1 MVVTLLST
9 ILIFYLL
16 QITET
21 KTIYVSPG
29 GSDANMCSS
38 GTCGTLYTAS
48 GLITQN
54 VSRIIVNGQNEA
66 EISNIYTM
74 RTDNYHP
81 CLPKTFHTNIEI
93 EFNCTNMIC
102 WYPSICANID
112 IDNSTKYI
120 NKYMFE
126 VEGGN
131 LSLNNLHIDHHKNNI
146 PFGIMSM
153 TFMDRDTEANLICI
167 GCTFKNIVNDNH
179 IDMIYSTRNV
189 KIINSSFVDI
199 QSISNFIVML
209 YGKLNVLNVLV
220 ADSTFNQS
228 FITIVAY
235 YGNRQFSDKT
245 NLIILSDSEFK
256 NIQTSTSIINDEWI
270 SSHVKFNYVNFTNIN
285 YGSIWT
291 AKYKYGS
298 SVHMTNIFISTSQLL
313 HDNNY
318 PLLSFNYATQI
329 FTQNM
334 VVQYYYNI
342 YANCYNVSNYAVSQR
357 MNASYLLMDCMNPVS
372 LISNYET
379 ITLTDTIISINISQ
393 NDINTF
399 KHEICP
405 KCDFVQMT
413 YSNESG
419 TELEDSKV
427 LISNYGSMNINR
439 LSINGFSFCRR
450 IFQNEGSLHI
460 TEFSVDNYNGVDPN
474 TLQSWNII
482 IQSRKTAE
490 LIIYD
495 SVFIGGTTQIV
506 IYDGSIQIYNSTFQ
520 HATKSLNIESGKD
533 VVIYGCD
540 FYHIGRYY
548 GTFKYTTY
556 RKYGDTRPVLLMTSV
571 TGINIES
578 NIFNDCFDDYG
589 KYTIIGIK
597 RSTAVILKNN
607 YFAVDNSNLY
617 YKLTPDRHTRIK
629 YMWAVVYIEQ
639 SDTSIIGNNFVQNDV
654 YPEIPWIQFWD
665 DLGKINCLSANNF
678 TNFAFQVKTAT
689 TITSCFRPDIA
700 NCFKKLNKCS
710 DGVYGNMNTELNQQI
725 SHFNVDVNFI
735 QSIFTIIDSATVA
748 LDNIQINVVGI
759 INSSNYSKKPLVLHD
774 SNKAYT
780 ANILILDSILL
791 PYHIDIWYNE
801 ACNVI
806 ANHRLVNKSNYIAK
820 AMIMCNRTNP
830 NNTILN
836 LRNSLNFVDHFSA
849 TRMRFNPESPIY
861 YPGKKLPFYWE
872 IWDSLDNKI
881 HTSNYSSKLTINLE
895 SSDFDFLQSI
905 NINETGDCGICKS
918 GVMIQS
924 ITFQHVLNSTN
935 TNSSTDDF
943 HILTASIPD
952 ETLLL
957 INDSIHLQ
965 LTLCPK
971 GHGPDSSK
979 FLCDECNDGTFNLK
993 EHNSEPCHSC
1003 NEDDGGIKCYGGN
1016 IYISRN
1022 YWSGV
1027 SDDYRSIVTQQC
1039 PADYCCI
1046 EKQCNFENKS
1056 LLCAANRDPDTPFCG
1071 RCMTGYSQSMNS
1083 TKCTICL
1090 GNDYLW
1096 LFPAF
1101 MLSLVIT
1108 FYLISCHSYSRHNQA
1123 KQDMQDNSADKERQ
1137 GCIITILRH
1146 KEYMLMIKTFGAR
1159 ILLYYFQA
1167 ITQVIWPSTIAV
1179 YIYTFASLFDLT
1191 INLGETGSG
1200 QWCFV
1205 EGLTTKQKIL
1215 ATGIPTL
1222 FIMGLCIFMCAW
1234 IYLLHY
1240 FGCEYNFKCCF
1251 KCFGKSII
1259 RCRPCNTN
1267 FARVFVVMLLI
1278 CVGQILSILFRLLN
1292 CQQIGSSGIY
1302 IHIYFGEEECLK
1314 TFTFYGALIGL
1325 FIVIIIFALM
1335 FAKLYKM
1342 SKQDRNDINQPLNSF
1357 CRYYEEQYY
1366 WWESVILS
1374 RRILIALLA
1383 MFYNNYYYMTMVVI
1397 VLLLFL

>member
-1 MVVTLLST
+1 MT
-9 ILIFYLL
+9 
-16 QITET
+16 
-21 KTIYVSPG
+21 
-29 GSDANMCSS
+29 
-38 GTCGTLYTAS
+38 
-48 GLITQN
+48 
-54 VSRIIVNGQNEA
+54 
-66 EISNIYTM
+66 
-74 RTDNYHP
+74 
-81 CLPKTFHTNIEI
+81 
-93 EFNCTNMIC
+93 
-102 WYPSICANID
+102 
-112 IDNSTKYI
+112 
-120 NKYMFE
+120 
-126 VEGGN
+126 VE
-131 LSLNNLHIDHHKNNI
+131 
-146 PFGIMSM
+146 
-153 TFMDRDTEANLICI
+153 
-167 GCTFKNIVNDNH
+167 
-179 IDMIYSTRNV
+179 
-189 KIINSSFVDI
+189 
-199 QSISNFIVML
+199 
-209 YGKLNVLNVLV
+209 
-220 ADSTFNQS
+220 
-228 FITIVAY
+228 
-235 YGNRQFSDKT
+235 
-245 NLIILSDSEFK
+245 
-256 NIQTSTSIINDEWI
+256 
-270 SSHVKFNYVNFTNIN
+270 
-285 YGSIWT
+285 
-291 AKYKYGS
+291 
-298 SVHMTNIFISTSQLL
+298 
-313 HDNNY
+313 
-318 PLLSFNYATQI
+318 
-329 FTQNM
+329 
-334 VVQYYYNI
+334 YYYNI
-342 YANCYNVSNYAVSQR
+342 DANCYNISSYDFDER
-357 MNASYLLMDCMNPVS
+357 MQASYLFVECKTPVNLILNNGLM
-372 LISNYET
+372 T
-379 ITLTDTIISINISQ
+379 INDTKISINISQ
-393 NDINTF
+393 NQIDSF
-399 KHEICP
+399 KYYICP
-405 KCDFVQMT
+405 TCDYVQMA
-413 YSNESG
+413 YSPQDIDA
-419 TELEDSKV
+419 TLV
-427 LISNYGSMNINR
+427 SNLGRMNVNR
-439 LSINGFSFCRR
+439 LYIGGFAFCRI
-450 IFQNEGSLHI
+450 IF
-460 TEFSVDNYNGVDPN
+460 YNANFLYMNQIYFDVTYLDKQKQFDPN
-474 TLQSWNII
+474 TLQSNKLIK
-482 IQSRKTAE
+482 QSSSTAQ
-490 LIIYD
+490 LIIFNAMFVG
-495 SVFIGGTTQIV
+495 SVYQIV
-506 IYDGSIQIYNSTFQ
+506 SDGGSVKIYNSTFKY
-520 HATKSLNIESGKD
+520 ASRSIVINAGKNI
-533 VVIYGCD
+533 VIYQCM

-548 GTFKYTTY
+548 SVFGLTMKQPSGSNTQPIFDVSNSIEVSIQGNTF
-556 RKYGDTRPVLLMTSV
+556 S
-571 TGINIES
+571 
-578 NIFNDCFDDYG
+578 DCFDDYG
-589 KYTIIGIK
+589 VNII
-597 RSTAVILKNN
+597 RLQYSSQVILK
-607 YFAVDNSNLY
+607 SNIFSMNDSDLY
-617 YKLTPDRHTRIK
+617 YKLPYDKDERK
-629 YMWAVVYIEQ
+629 DMFSFLYIEGV
-639 SDTSIIGNNFVQNDV
+639 DISIIGNNFDKNDIKIHSNV
-654 YPEIPWIQFWD
+654 PWIGVYSPDKFV
-665 DLGKINCLSANNF
+665 CLSGNNF
-678 TNFAFQVKTAT
+678 TNYALLVEDTP
-689 TITSCFRPDIA
+689 ITSCFRPEII
-700 NCFKKLNKCS
+700 NCFNKPDYCLHGS
-710 DGVYGNMNTELNQQI
+710 YGNMNATLYQQI
-725 SHFNVDVNFI
+725 SHFNVDVNFNKP
-735 QSIFTIIDSATVA
+735 IFQINKYKRNFNNIA
-748 LDNIQINVVGI
+748 LDNIQINVIGY
-759 INSSNYSKKPLVLHD
+759 NSSYSEIKPL
-774 SNKAYT
+774 
-780 ANILILDSILL
+780 LIPYKDALPNFLLLDSVLF
-791 PYHIDIWYNE
+791 PTDVDIWYNE
-801 ACNVI
+801 ACDIISND
-806 ANHRLVNKSNYIAK
+806 RLVDKPNYIARV
-820 AMIMCNRTNP
+820 MIKCNYSYTESSS
-830 NNTILN
+830 ILN
-836 LRNSLNFVDHFSA
+836 LRNSSTLNFVDHFSA
-849 TRMRFNPESPIY
+849 TQIHFNAESSIY
-861 YPGKKLPFYWE
+861 YPGKRLPFYWE

-895 SSDFDFLQSI
+895 SQNNDFSFLQSI
-905 NINETGDCGICKS
+905 NINETGDCAMCES

-924 ITFQHVLNSTN
+924 ITLQHVLNVTTSN
-935 TNSSTDDF
+935 QDI

-952 ETLLL
+952 ENLLL
-957 INDSIHLQ
+957 INNSIPLQ

-971 GHGPDSSK
+971 GHGPDSSQY
-979 FLCDECNDGTFNLK
+979 LCNECSDGHFNLK
-993 EHNSEPCHSC
+993 QHNSEPCHSC